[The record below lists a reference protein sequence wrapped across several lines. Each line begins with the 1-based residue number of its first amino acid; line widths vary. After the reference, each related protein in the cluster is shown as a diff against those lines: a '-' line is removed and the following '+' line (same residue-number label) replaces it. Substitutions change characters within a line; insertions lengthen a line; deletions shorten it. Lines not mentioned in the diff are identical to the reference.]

1 MKEIGDEGTRPL
13 RGSIVGFKKRGRV
26 GPSGC
31 ADKFEAGGAVMMKDT
46 AMMVCR
52 FMVVCLGLVATSQA
66 QPPKGAAPAPVPP
79 QVGAAKRVFIANA
92 GGANFE
98 TVFSEIA
105 FSGGP
110 DRAYD
115 QFYAAMKNWGHYEIV
130 PSPADADLI
139 LKVRWLVSD
148 TGLKLPILG
157 EVGVEVIDPKTTMTL
172 WNFGEYVRG
181 ALLLGNRDKN
191 FDRALNAVVERMKK
205 LVEAPASG
213 SEDPAR

>member
-1 MKEIGDEGTRPL
+1 ML
-13 RGSIVGFKKRGRV
+13 RDNARGM
-26 GPSGC
+26 
-31 ADKFEAGGAVMMKDT
+31 F
-46 AMMVCR
+46 R
-52 FMVVCLGLVATSQA
+52 FMVVCLGLMATSWA
-66 QPPKGAAPAPVPP
+66 QLPKGAAPAPVPP
-79 QVGAAKRVFIANA
+79 QVAAAKRVFIANA

-115 QFYAAMKNWGHYEIV
+115 QFYVAMKSWGRYEIV

-157 EVGVEVIDPKTTMTL
+157 EVGVEIIDPKTTITL
-172 WNFGEYVRG
+172 WNLGEYVRG

-205 LVEAPASG
+205 LVQAPASSG
-213 SEDPAR
+213 TVAK